1 MAYLDHFSAEQRDL
15 LIRLPYR
22 AGLWISSSD
31 TTGGDESEAAERQA
45 LAAIVR
51 GFTEDFLKS
60 EFVEEIMRAT
70 VQHMDEW
77 DQWAANPENVPEEVR
92 RGIEIAALYIDYKQM
107 HALKQSLNDV
117 AMTVA
122 MAYREFDETTP
133 FAAQMRIYSKYWLE
147 YARSYVKKT
156 RPPIMDHYLNISAA
170 EHKALDALNAALRL
184 PVQEGLAPFEDEEAA

>member
-15 LIRLPYR
+15 LIKLPYR
-22 AGLWISSSD
+22 AGLWISNSD

-70 VQHMDEW
+70 VQRVDEW
-77 DQWAANPENVPEEVR
+77 DQWAAKPENIPDEVR
-92 RGIEIAALYIDYKQM
+92 RGIEIAALYIDHKQI

-133 FAAQMRIYSKYWLE
+133 FAAQMRIYSKYWIE

-156 RPPIMDHYLNISAA
+156 QPPIMDQYLNISAE
-170 EHKALDALNAALRL
+170 EHKALDVLNAALRL
-184 PVQEGLAPFEDEEAA
+184 QTQEGLEPLEDEDAA

>member
-22 AGLWISSSD
+22 AGLWISASD
-31 TTGGDESEAAERQA
+31 TTGGDESEAVERQA

-70 VQHMDEW
+70 VQRVDEW
-77 DQWAANPENVPEEVR
+77 DQWAGQPENIPDEVR
-92 RGIEIAALYIDYKQM
+92 RGIEIAALYIDYKQIN
-107 HALKQSLNDV
+107 ALKQSLNDV

-156 RPPIMDHYLNISAA
+156 QPPIMDQYLNISAA

-184 PVQEGLAPFEDEEAA
+184 QAQEGLEPFEDEEAA

>member
-1 MAYLDHFSAEQRDL
+1 MAYLDHFTLEQRDL

-31 TTGGDESEAAERQA
+31 TTGGDESDAVERQA
-45 LAAIVR
+45 LASIVR

-60 EFVEEIMRAT
+60 EFVEEIMRAS
-70 VQHMDEW
+70 VDHIDEW
-77 DQWAANPENVPEEVR
+77 DQWAGQPENIPDEVR
-92 RGIEIAALYIDYKQM
+92 RGIEISALYIDYKQI
-107 HALKQSLNDV
+107 HALKQSLYDV

-122 MAYREFDETTP
+122 MAYREFDAAAP
-133 FAAQMRIYSKYWLE
+133 FAAQMRIYSKYWIE

-156 RPPIMDHYLNISAA
+156 QPPTMDRYLNISAA

-184 PVQEGLAPFEDEEAA
+184 SAQEGLAPLEDEDAA

>member
-15 LIRLPYR
+15 LIKLPYR
-22 AGLWISSSD
+22 AGLWISASD

-60 EFVEEIMRAT
+60 EFVEEIMRAS
-70 VQHMDEW
+70 VQRMDEW
-77 DQWAANPENVPEEVR
+77 DQWAGQPENIPGEIR
-92 RGIEIAALYIDYKQM
+92 RGIEIAALYIDYKQI

-133 FAAQMRIYSKYWLE
+133 FAVQMRIYSQYWLA

-156 RPPIMDHYLNISAA
+156 QPPIMDQYLNISAA
-170 EHKALDALNAALRL
+170 EHKALGALNAALRL
-184 PVQEGLAPFEDEEAA
+184 QSPEGLEPVEDEAAA

>member
-15 LIRLPYR
+15 LIKLPYR
-22 AGLWISSSD
+22 AGLWISASD
-31 TTGGDESEAAERQA
+31 TTGGDESEAVERQA

-70 VQHMDEW
+70 VQRVDEW
-77 DQWAANPENVPEEVR
+77 DQWAGQPENIPDEVR
-92 RGIEIAALYIDYKQM
+92 RGIEIAALYIDYKQIN
-107 HALKQSLNDV
+107 ALKQSLNDV

-156 RPPIMDHYLNISAA
+156 QPPIMDQYLNISAA

-184 PVQEGLAPFEDEEAA
+184 QAQEGLEPFEDEEAA

>member
-1 MAYLDHFSAEQRDL
+1 MAYLDHFNAEQRDL
-15 LIRLPYR
+15 LIKLPYR
-22 AGLWISSSD
+22 AGLWISASD

-70 VQHMDEW
+70 VQRVDEW
-77 DQWAANPENVPEEVR
+77 DQWAGAPENVPDEVR
-92 RGIEIAALYIDYKQM
+92 RGIEIAALYIDHKQI

-133 FAAQMRIYSKYWLE
+133 FAAQMRIYSKYWIE
-147 YARSYVKKT
+147 CARSYMKKT
-156 RPPIMDHYLNISAA
+156 QPPIMDQYLNISAA
-170 EHKALDALNAALRL
+170 EHKALDVLNAALRL
-184 PVQEGLAPFEDEEAA
+184 QAQEGLEPFEDEEAA

>member
-1 MAYLDHFSAEQRDL
+1 MAYLDHFNEEQRDL
-15 LIRLPYR
+15 LIKLPYR
-22 AGLWISSSD
+22 AGLWISASD
-31 TTGGDESEAAERQA
+31 TTGGAESEAAERQA

-70 VQHMDEW
+70 VQHVDQW
-77 DQWAANPENVPEEVR
+77 DQWAGQPENIPAEIR
-92 RGIEIAALYIDYKQM
+92 RGIEIAALYIDHKQI

-122 MAYREFDETTP
+122 MAYREFDESTP

-147 YARSYVKKT
+147 YARSYVRKT
-156 RPPIMDHYLNISAA
+156 QPPIMDQYLNISAA
-170 EHKALDALNAALRL
+170 EHKALDALKEALRL
-184 PVQEGLAPFEDEEAA
+184 QAQEGLAPFEDEEAA